1 MKKIFDLI
9 ETPGTLLVS
18 KLNNSLALTISFE
31 NKVQFQI
38 EIKKFEAKIERQ
50 SITAQQ
56 RIEQYR
62 FYSPE
67 YFDIIDQ
74 YTNAKMR

>member
-18 KLNNSLALTISFE
+18 KFNNSLAFTISCE
-31 NKVQFQI
+31 KKVQFQI
-38 EIKKFEAKIERQ
+38 EIKKTAAKIERLN
-50 SITAQQ
+50 ITAQQ
-56 RIEQYR
+56 RIEEYR

-67 YFDIIDQ
+67 YFDVIDK
-74 YTNAKMR
+74 YTITK

>member
-50 SITAQQ
+50 NNTAQQ
-56 RIEQYR
+56 RTEQYR
-62 FYSPE
+62 VYPPE

-74 YTNAKMR
+74 YTN